1 MAAPK
6 SRFAKQVEEVLETFD
21 FERVHRVMESLAW
34 TWANL
39 DRVPTRAELVAEA
52 RRLLQ
57 ELDGSPGVHGSGG
70 LRASYKEKQQGGANP
85 IMDSELVERLG
96 RRFKTRDTGPVS
108 AFHTELLE
116 QLTQKTV
123 IEDAALIKL
132 AQARGQA
139 MREDLVKNGLD
150 GGRVSVAAAME
161 QAAKDKQVGSKMVL
175 GAAKVPAATSPAAAT
190 P

>member
-1 MAAPK
+1 MDVNNYK
-6 SRFAKQVEEVLETFD
+6 VQTWLED
-21 FERVHRVMESLAW
+21 RYAERVGKA
-34 TWANL
+34 
-39 DRVPTRAELVAEA
+39 DY
-52 RRLLQ
+52 Q
-57 ELDGSPGVHGSGG
+57 K

-123 IEDAALIKL
+123 IDDAALIKL

-150 GGRVSVAAAME
+150 GGRVSVAAAVE

-175 GAAKVPAATSPAAAT
+175 GAAKVAVPAATSPAAAT